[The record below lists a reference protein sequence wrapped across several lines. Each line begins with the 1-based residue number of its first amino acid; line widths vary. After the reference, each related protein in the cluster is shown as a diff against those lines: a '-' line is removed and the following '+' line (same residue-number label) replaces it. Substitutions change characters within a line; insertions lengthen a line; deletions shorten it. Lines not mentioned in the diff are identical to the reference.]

1 MQANVDINLAAHPHL
16 QGEMS
21 EIGFSACT
29 KFHQNDSLDARTERI
44 KCAPLA
50 WGDMEQSG
58 AISKADLVLVC
69 PK

>member
-29 KFHQNDSLDARTERI
+29 KFHQNDSIGAKFDDLQRI
-44 KCAPLA
+44 IV
-50 WGDMEQSG
+50 EE
-58 AISKADLVLVC
+58 
-69 PK
+69 